1 MGSDSDHPAFTT
13 PLPDGGGV
21 FLLGDSTGRLAAAG
35 GEVRRQLGRHVMKN
49 NRIII
54 FDTTLRDGE
63 QCPGASMNLREK
75 LEVARQLARLKVDV
89 IEGGFPVISD
99 GDFHA
104 VQTIAKEI
112 KGPIIAGLARC
123 VPKDID
129 AAGAAV
135 KPAGKR
141 GRIHVFLATSKI
153 HREFKLGKARD
164 EIIRLAVEGVARAKS
179 LVEDVEFSPEDGS
192 RTEPDFLI
200 EVCKAVV
207 AAGATTVN
215 IPDTVG
221 WAVPEQY
228 GALIAQLHASVRE
241 FQTGKAII
249 SVHCHND
256 LGLAVANSLAAVR
269 AGARQVECTVNGI
282 GERAG
287 NAALEEIVMA
297 LKTRAEFFGGYQL
310 GVNTRE
316 IVKSSRLVSRMSGLV
331 VQRSKAIVGENA
343 FAHSSGI
350 HQDGILKKR
359 ETYEIMDPQE
369 VGWGV
374 TELPLT
380 KHSGRAAV
388 AVRLRHLGFKMTDAD
403 VAAIFARF
411 KEIGDKKKFVY
422 DDDLV
427 SLVEGHITEVPE
439 TWSLDYLSVTSGSQ
453 TVPTATVRMKKPG
466 AKAGE
471 SEVLQDASIGD
482 GPVDAV
488 LKAMDR
494 LTRTP
499 GKLMDYS
506 LRAVSQGK
514 DALGE
519 VTVKVDFNDGNLV
532 VGKGASTDI
541 IEASARAYLNAINRH
556 LTAQQEGR
564 RALPQP

>member
-1 MGSDSDHPAFTT
+1 MT
-13 PLPDGGGV
+13 
-21 FLLGDSTGRLAAAG
+21 
-35 GEVRRQLGRHVMKN
+35 K

-89 IEGGFPVISD
+89 IEAGFPVISE
-99 GDFHA
+99 GDFA
-104 VQTIAKEI
+104 SVESIAKQIE
-112 KGPIIAGLARC
+112 GPIICGLARC

-129 AAGAAV
+129 AAGEAI

-153 HREFKLGKARD
+153 HREFKLNKAQD
-164 EIIRLAVEGVARAKS
+164 EILRLAVEGVKRAKS
-179 LVEDVEFSPEDGS
+179 FVDDVEFSPEDGS
-192 RTEPDFLI
+192 RTEPEFLAA
-200 EVCKAVV
+200 VCRAVV

-228 GALIAQLHASVRE
+228 GELIGNLYDAVPEFRSGKSV
-241 FQTGKAII
+241 I

-269 AGARQVECTVNGI
+269 RGARQVECTINGI

-297 LKTRAEFFGGYQL
+297 IKTRGDFFGGFDCEL
-310 GVNTRE
+310 NTSE
-316 IVKSSRLVSRMSGLV
+316 IVKSSRLVSRMSGLP

-359 ETYEIMDPQE
+359 ETYEIMDPQA
-369 VGWGV
+369 VGWGQ

-388 AVRLRHLGFKMTDAD
+388 AARLTHLGFKMSEAD
-403 VAAIFARF
+403 VAGIFARF

-422 DDDLV
+422 DDDL
-427 SLVEGHITEVPE
+427 SALVEGQITEVPE
-439 TWSLDYLSVTSGSQ
+439 TWSLDYLSVTSGNL
-453 TVPTATVRMKKPG
+453 TVPTATVRLQKTGK
-466 AKAGE
+466 
-471 SEVLQDASIGD
+471 SQRVQDAGIGD
-482 GPVDAV
+482 GPVDAA
-488 LKAMDR
+488 LKAIDR
-494 LTRTP
+494 LTKTN
-499 GKLMDYS
+499 GTLLDYS

-519 VTVKVDFNDGNLV
+519 VTVKVNFGDGKIV
-532 VGKGASTDI
+532 TGKGASTDV
-541 IEASARAYLNAINRH
+541 IEASARAYLNAVNRF
-556 LTAQQEGR
+556 LDSPASKAEKTG
-564 RALPQP
+564 QP